1 MSRKVFEGIKVAEFA
16 WVVVGP
22 TTSKYLADHGATVVK
37 IESHT
42 HLDTLKGTSPFPA
55 GKTSLDGSMCYGR
68 CNSNKYCVSIDL
80 ERPGG
85 QELAWK
91 LINWA
96 DIVTESFSPRV
107 MKKLGLDY
115 ESVSRVRPD
124 IIYLSSSMQGRGG
137 PHSSYVG
144 YGQNACALIGFAE
157 LSGWPDSAPV
167 APYGPFTD
175 FICPR
180 FNVVA
185 LLAALD
191 YRRRTGRGQ
200 WIEQSQFETSLHF
213 LSPVVMDCAVNGKIA
228 RRQGNRLDHAAPH
241 GVFPCK
247 GDDYWVAIA
256 VFTDE
261 DWEAFGKA
269 IGSPEWVKS
278 AEFSTLSRRKEH
290 EDALEQRVAAWTS
303 GHTAGEVESILQSA
317 GVAANVVAKP
327 SDVYEDPQL
336 KHRNYFVRLDHPAM
350 GSQAFE
356 PQSCFI
362 LSKTPREI
370 NRPSPCIGE
379 HNEYVFKELLGMS
392 DDEIAEHIADGS
404 ITTELSGEFQVR
416 M

>member
-1 MSRKVFEGIKVAEFA
+1 MSRKAFEGIKVAEFA

-55 GKTSLDGSMCYGR
+55 GRVSLDGSMCYGR
-68 CNSNKYCVSIDL
+68 CNSNKYCVSINL
-80 ERPGG
+80 GHPNG
-85 QELAWK
+85 QKLAWR

-115 ESVSRVRPD
+115 ESISKVRPD

-137 PHSSYVG
+137 PHSSYAG

-157 LSGWPDSAPV
+157 LSGWPDMAPA

-180 FNVVA
+180 FNIIA
-185 LLAALD
+185 LIAALD
-191 YRRRTGRGQ
+191 YRRRTGQGQ
-200 WIEQSQFETSLHF
+200 WIEQSQFETSLHHLAPIF
-213 LSPVVMDCAVNGKIA
+213 MNYMVNGRVA
-228 RRQGNRLDHAAPH
+228 GRQGNRLDYAAPH

-261 DWEAFGKA
+261 EWVAFRDA
-269 IGSPEWVKS
+269 IGNPEWAGS
-278 AEFSTLSRRKEH
+278 ADFSTLSKRKEH
-290 EDALEQRVAAWTS
+290 EDRLEKQVAEWAS
-303 GHTAGEVESILQSA
+303 NYTAEDVEGIL
-317 GVAANVVAKP
+317 
-327 SDVYEDPQL
+327 
-336 KHRNYFVRLDHPAM
+336 
-350 GSQAFE
+350 
-356 PQSCFI
+356 
-362 LSKTPREI
+362 RE
-370 NRPSPCIGE
+370 
-379 HNEYVFKELLGMS
+379 
-392 DDEIAEHIADGS
+392 
-404 ITTELSGEFQVR
+404 
-416 M
+416 